1 MYGIEEYDYADVQID
16 RNGNLSCNL
25 LKVVP
30 VQPRMDAPTP
40 PNQQPVDPQVW
51 YDVEG
56 REVLERV
63 IADLDSR
70 GHSSLTL
77 KEDGS
82 VCIHEDDD
90 TRDVPQEHL
99 TAFPPKVYWP
109 RLGQVLESE
118 GLTASVHDSEIAVS
132 W

>member
-1 MYGIEEYDYADVQID
+1 M
-16 RNGNLSCNL
+16 
-25 LKVVP
+25 
-30 VQPRMDAPTP
+30 QPRMDAPTP

-82 VCIHEDDD
+82 VCVHEDDD
-90 TRDVPQEHL
+90 TKDIPQEHL

-118 GLTASVHDSEIAVS
+118 GLSARVQDTEIAVS

>member
-1 MYGIEEYDYADVQID
+1 MQID

-51 YDVEG
+51 YDMEG

-90 TRDVPQEHL
+90 TKDIPQEHL

-118 GLTASVHDSEIAVS
+118 GLSASVQDNEIAVS

>member
-1 MYGIEEYDYADVQID
+1 MSRENIALAD
-16 RNGNLSCNL
+16 NT
-25 LKVVP
+25 VVAD
-30 VQPRMDAPTP
+30 MAMI
-40 PNQQPVDPQVW
+40 VD
-51 YDVEG
+51 
-56 REVLERV
+56 LRV

-82 VCIHEDDD
+82 VCVHEDDNTKD
-90 TRDVPQEHL
+90 IPQEHL
-99 TAFPPKVYWP
+99 TAFPQKVYWP

-118 GLTASVHDSEIAVS
+118 GLSARVQDNEIAVS